1 MNAGNISTSSNNV
14 LRNQNMILRKHP
26 NLDNKLDIVI
36 VNVSD
41 IVILPV
47 SKYKNTQTILY
58 TCVISVLL
66 SF

>member
-1 MNAGNISTSSNNV
+1 
-14 LRNQNMILRKHP
+14 MILRKHP